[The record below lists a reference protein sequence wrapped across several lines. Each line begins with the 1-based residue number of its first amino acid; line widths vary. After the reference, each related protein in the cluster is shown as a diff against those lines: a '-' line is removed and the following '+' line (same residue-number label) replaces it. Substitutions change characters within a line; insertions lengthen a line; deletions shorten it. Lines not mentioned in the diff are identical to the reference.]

1 MPLSPLLRPCPA
13 PPPLAR
19 AGGASPASLLVVLV
33 ALAGGCELT
42 GKDSAASDNPCIA
55 SSRSDTEG
63 ERVIA
68 SGGAVEAEFQGGDA
82 GFENIV
88 SLVEPAEVRIG
99 KLHTTTP
106 GAVVSLGSFGE
117 DDELVFQIATPEG
130 NRFFTGPADRN
141 PDGIPHARVVKL
153 DNGEYHIGFEDI
165 AGGGDGDFDDTCV
178 VIRGAVTSLLGG

>member
-1 MPLSPLLRPCPA
+1 MPPSPLLRPRQAA
-13 PPPLAR
+13 PHRAR
-19 AGGASPASLLVVLV
+19 SGGASPAALLGVL
-33 ALAGGCELT
+33 ASLAGGCELT
-42 GKDSAASDNPCIA
+42 GKDSAGSDNPCIA

-68 SGGAVEAEFQGGDA
+68 SGGAVEVEFQGGDA

-88 SLVEPAEVRIG
+88 SLAEPAAVRIG
-99 KLHTTTP
+99 TLHTTAP
-106 GAVVSLGSFGE
+106 GTVVSLGSFGE
-117 DDELVFQIATPEG
+117 DDELVFEIATPEG

-165 AGGGDGDFDDTCV
+165 SGGGDGDFDDTCV
-178 VIRGAVTSLLGG
+178 VVRGAVTSLLGG